1 MSGPLSALGGQ
12 PVGLGVFFAIG
23 LLGGAHCLGMCGP
36 LVTTYASRMGPD
48 SGGEG
53 RSTATDGSGATR
65 GSPGEES
72 GRRAGQ
78 NQRLHWREVR
88 QHGLFN
94 LGRTVSYAAMGAL
107 LGGLGA
113 LVYDAATLVA
123 VADVVRAVTGVLVG
137 GFILVTGVRYL
148 LGETGGGPGGVESLP
163 GAAGLFDR
171 VSGVL
176 LARVDSLVRGPRI
189 VALGAVHAVLPCPLL
204 FPAYL
209 YAFARGSPVE
219 GALALGVLGLGTF
232 PTLFALGTLWTELSA
247 RTRGRLHRALGAL
260 FLVLG
265 LVALTHGL
273 RLAGVPV
280 PKIPLPVYQPL

>member
-1 MSGPLSALGGQ
+1 MPGPLDALGGQ

-36 LVTTYASRMGPD
+36 LVTTYATRMGP
-48 SGGEG
+48 GGNGE
-53 RSTATDGSGATR
+53 SSAATDGSGVGA
-65 GSPGEES
+65 S
-72 GRRAGQ
+72 RAADR
-78 NQRLHWREVR
+78 RLHWREVR

-94 LGRTVSYAAMGAL
+94 VGRTLSYALMGAL

-113 LVYDAATLVA
+113 LVYDAAALVA
-123 VADVVRAVTGVLVG
+123 VADAVRAVAGILVG
-137 GFILVTGVRYL
+137 AFILVTGVRYL
-148 LGETGGGPGGVESLP
+148 LGGAAAGLESLP
-163 GAAGLFDR
+163 GASGLFDR
-171 VSGVL
+171 VSGAL
-176 LARVDSLVRGPRI
+176 LGRVDTMVRGPRI

-209 YAFARGSPVE
+209 YAFARGLPVE

-232 PTLFALGTLWTELSA
+232 PTLFALGTVWTEVSA
-247 RTRGRLHRALGAL
+247 RTRARVQRGLGVA

-273 RLAGVPV
+273 RLAGLPV
-280 PKIPLPVYQPL
+280 PRIPLPVYQPLG

>member
-1 MSGPLSALGGQ
+1 MPGPLEALGGQ

-36 LVTTYASRMGPD
+36 LVTTYATRMTTGSD
-48 SGGEG
+48 DG
-53 RSTATDGSGATR
+53 RPTATDGSGATT
-65 GSPGEES
+65 G
-72 GRRAGQ
+72 AAAHDK
-78 NQRLHWREVR
+78 RLHWREVR

-94 LGRTVSYAAMGAL
+94 LGRTVSYATMGAL

-113 LVYDAATLVA
+113 LLYDAAALVA
-123 VADVVRAVTGVLVG
+123 VADAVRAVTGVLVG
-137 GFILVTGVRYL
+137 AFILATGIRYL
-148 LGETGGGPGGVESLP
+148 LGGTGGGPGGIESLP

-171 VSGVL
+171 VSGAL
-176 LARVDSLVRGPRI
+176 LARVDTWVKGPRI

-247 RTRGRLHRALGAL
+247 RTRVRLHRVLGAL

-273 RLAGVPV
+273 RLAGLPV
-280 PKIPLPVYQPL
+280 PKIPLPVYQPLS

>member
-1 MSGPLSALGGQ
+1 MPAPLDALSGQ
-12 PVGLGVFFAIG
+12 PIGLGVFFAIG

-36 LVTTYASRMGPD
+36 LVTTYATRMG
-48 SGGEG
+48 GGSDETT
-53 RSTATDGSGATR
+53 RATATDGSGAT
-65 GSPGEES
+65 
-72 GRRAGQ
+72 GRARAGEK
-78 NQRLHWREVR
+78 RLGWREVR

-107 LGGLGA
+107 LGGIGA
-113 LVYDAATLVA
+113 LLYDAAALVA
-123 VADVVRAVTGVLVG
+123 VADAVRAVAGIAVG
-137 GFILVTGVRYL
+137 TFILATGVRYL
-148 LGETGGGPGGVESLP
+148 LGETGGGPGGVESVP

-171 VSGVL
+171 VSGTL
-176 LARVDSLVRGPRI
+176 LARVDSWVRGPRI
-189 VALGAVHAVLPCPLL
+189 VALGAIHAILPCPLL

-247 RTRGRLHRALGAL
+247 RTRGRLHRALGVL

-280 PKIPLPVYQPL
+280 PKIPLPVYQPLS

>member
-1 MSGPLSALGGQ
+1 MPGPLDALSGQ

-36 LVTTYASRMGPD
+36 LVTTYATRMSAG
-48 SGGEG
+48 SGDAD
-53 RSTATDGSGATR
+53 RTTATDGSGATAR
-65 GSPGEES
+65 AAAD
-72 GRRAGQ
+72 GRRLGV
-78 NQRLHWREVR
+78 REVR

-107 LGGLGA
+107 LGGIGA
-113 LVYDAATLVA
+113 LVYDAAALVA
-123 VADVVRAVTGVLVG
+123 VADAVRAVAGIAVGTFILATGVS
-137 GFILVTGVRYL
+137 YL
-148 LGETGGGPGGVESLP
+148 RGDTGGGPGGIESIP
-163 GAAGLFDR
+163 GGAGLFDR
-171 VSGVL
+171 VSGAL
-176 LARVDSLVRGPRI
+176 LARVDSWVRGPRI
-189 VALGAVHAVLPCPLL
+189 VALGAVHAILPCPLL

-247 RTRGRLHRALGAL
+247 RTRVRLHRALGAL

-273 RLAGVPV
+273 RLAGLPV
-280 PKIPLPVYQPL
+280 PKIPLPVYQPLS

>member
-1 MSGPLSALGGQ
+1 MPGPLDALGGQ

-36 LVTTYASRMGPD
+36 LVTTYATRMR
-48 SGGEG
+48 EEEA
-53 RSTATDGSGATR
+53 RSDPAAATDGSGVTGRTPRA
-65 GSPGEES
+65 ES
-72 GRRAGQ
+72 
-78 NQRLHWREVR
+78 RLHWREVR

-94 LGRTVSYAAMGAL
+94 LGRTVSYATMGAL

-113 LVYDAATLVA
+113 LLYDAAALVA
-123 VADVVRAVTGVLVG
+123 VADAVRAVTGILVG
-137 GFILVTGVRYL
+137 AFILATGVRYL
-148 LGETGGGPGGVESLP
+148 LGEAGGGPGGVESIP
-163 GAAGLFDR
+163 GATGLFDR
-171 VSGVL
+171 VSGAL
-176 LARVDSLVRGPRI
+176 LSRVDAWVRGPRI
-189 VALGAVHAVLPCPLL
+189 VALGAVHSILPCPLL

-232 PTLFALGTLWTELSA
+232 PTLFALGTLWTEVSA
-247 RTRGRLHRALGAL
+247 RTRVRLHRVLGAL

-273 RLAGVPV
+273 RLAGLPV
-280 PKIPLPVYQPL
+280 PKIPLPVYQPLS

>member
-1 MSGPLSALGGQ
+1 
-12 PVGLGVFFAIG
+12 
-23 LLGGAHCLGMCGP
+23 
-36 LVTTYASRMGPD
+36 MGRGTDDETPA
-48 SGGEG
+48 
-53 RSTATDGSGATR
+53 ATDGSGVASR
-65 GSPGEES
+65 PAD
-72 GRRAGQ
+72 R
-78 NQRLHWREVR
+78 RLHWREVR

-94 LGRTVSYAAMGAL
+94 LGRTLSYAAMGAL

-113 LVYDAATLVA
+113 VVYDAAALAA
-123 VADVVRAVTGVLVG
+123 VADAVRAVAGVLVG

-148 LGETGGGPGGVESLP
+148 LGGTAGGGLESLP
-163 GAAGLFDR
+163 GASGLFDR

-176 LARVDSLVRGPRI
+176 LARVETMVRGPRI

-219 GALALGVLGLGTF
+219 GAVALGVLGLGTF
-232 PTLFALGTLWTELSA
+232 PTLFALGTFWTEVSA
-247 RTRGRLHRALGAL
+247 RTRERVQRGLGVA

-280 PKIPLPVYQPL
+280 PHIPLPVYQPLG

>member
-1 MSGPLSALGGQ
+1 MPGPLDALGGQ
-12 PVGLGVFFAIG
+12 PVGLGVFFTIG

-36 LVTTYASRMGPD
+36 LVTTYATRMRPDGAGDGHGVRGGP
-48 SGGEG
+48 
-53 RSTATDGSGATR
+53 TATDGAWPAAGGAT
-65 GSPGEES
+65 PAQ
-72 GRRAGQ
+72 RRLGWA
-78 NQRLHWREVR
+78 EVR

-94 LGRTVSYAAMGAL
+94 LGRTVSYAAMGAVM
-107 LGGLGA
+107 GGLGA
-113 LVYDAATLVA
+113 VLFGVAGVLA
-123 VADVVRAVTGVLVG
+123 VADTVRAAAGILVG
-137 GFILVTGVRYL
+137 LFILATGTRYL
-148 LGETGGGPGGVESLP
+148 LGGVGGGVESLP

-171 VSGVL
+171 VSGAL
-176 LARVDSLVRGPRI
+176 LARIDTWVRGPRI

-232 PTLFALGTLWTELSA
+232 PTLFALGTLWTEVSA
-247 RTRGRLHRALGAL
+247 RTRSRLHRVLGAL

-280 PKIPLPVYQPL
+280 PRIPLPVYQPLG

>member
-1 MSGPLSALGGQ
+1 MPGPLDALGGQ

-36 LVTTYASRMGPD
+36 LVTTYATRM
-48 SGGEG
+48 
-53 RSTATDGSGATR
+53 RSDGAGAATDGAGVT
-65 GSPGEES
+65 GGNPTQ
-72 GRRAGQ
+72 RR
-78 NQRLHWREVR
+78 LDWREVR

-94 LGRTVSYAAMGAL
+94 LGRTVSYATMGAL

-113 LVYDAATLVA
+113 LLYDAAALVA
-123 VADVVRAVTGVLVG
+123 VADAVRAVTGVLVG
-137 GFILVTGVRYL
+137 AFILATGVRYL
-148 LGETGGGPGGVESLP
+148 LGETGGGPGGIESLP

-171 VSGVL
+171 VSGAL
-176 LARVDSLVRGPRI
+176 LARVDAWVRGPRI
-189 VALGAVHAVLPCPLL
+189 VALGAVHAILPCPLL

-209 YAFARGSPVE
+209 YAFARGSPLE

-232 PTLFALGTLWTELSA
+232 PTLFALGTLWTEVSA
-247 RTRGRLHRALGAL
+247 RTRVRLHRVLGAL

-273 RLAGVPV
+273 RLAGLPV
-280 PKIPLPVYQPL
+280 PKIPLPVYQPLG